1 MTWSGVWPALTTP
14 FDPSLEVDV
23 PFLEG
28 HVRWLFERGCS
39 GVVALGSLGE
49 AAALTSEEKERVVAA
64 AVRTAGR
71 MPVLVGISA
80 YSTADAVRLARAAEG
95 WGARGLMVLPPYVYR
110 GDAREV
116 RAHFSQ
122 VFRATQL
129 PCMLYNNP
137 IAYGTD
143 VVPDDVEA
151 LAREHPNLV
160 AVKESSGDVRRI
172 TDLGFRLGPLVDR
185 FVGIDDQILE
195 GMAAGA
201 TGWIAGLANALPRES
216 VDLFDAVRAGRQEEA
231 LARYRWFLP
240 LLRLDADPK
249 FVQLIKLVQ
258 HEVGMGS
265 LRVRAPRLELHGEE
279 LGRAERLIRAALSN
293 RPDVRS
299 G

>member
-14 FDPSLEVDV
+14 FDASLEVDLR
-23 PFLEG
+23 FLEG
-28 HVRWLFERGCS
+28 QVRWLLESGCA
-39 GVVALGSLGE
+39 GVVVLGSLGE
-49 AAALTSEEKERVVAA
+49 APALTAEEKAKIVES

-80 YSTADAVRLARAAEG
+80 YSTTDAVRIARAAEG
-95 WGARGLMVLPPYVYR
+95 WGASGLMVLPPYVYR

-122 VFRATQL
+122 VFQATQL

-137 IAYGTD
+137 VAYGTD
-143 VVPDDVEA
+143 VMPDDIEA
-151 LAREHPNLV
+151 LARDHPNLV
-160 AVKESSGDVRRI
+160 AIKESSGDVRRI
-172 TDLGFRLGPLVDR
+172 TDLGFRLGSRVDR
-185 FVGIDDQILE
+185 FVGIDDQILD

-201 TGWIAGLANALPRES
+201 TGWVAGLANALPRES
-216 VDLFDAVRAGRQEEA
+216 IELFQAMRAGRSADA
-231 LARYRWFLP
+231 LERYRWFLP

-258 HEVGMGS
+258 QEVGRGS
-265 LRVRAPRLELHGEE
+265 ARVRPPRLELHGDE
-279 LGRAERLIRAALSN
+279 LDRTRRLIQAALAN
-293 RPDVRS
+293 RPNSRS

>member
-14 FDPSLEVDV
+14 FDPSLEVDL
-23 PFLEG
+23 PFFER
-28 HVRWLFERGCS
+28 HVRWLLDSGCA
-39 GVVALGSLGE
+39 GVVVLGSLGE
-49 AAALTSEEKERVVAA
+49 APALTAEEKMRIVKSAMRA
-64 AVRTAGR
+64 AGR
-71 MPVLVGISA
+71 MPVLVGVSA
-80 YSTADAVRLARAAEG
+80 YSTADAARLARAAEE
-95 WGARGLMVLPPYVYR
+95 WGASGLMVLPPYVYH

-116 RAHFSQ
+116 RTHFSQ
-122 VFRATQL
+122 VFRATRL

-151 LAREHPNLV
+151 LARDNPNLV
-160 AVKESSGDVRRI
+160 AVKESSGDVRRV
-172 TDLGFRLGPLVDR
+172 TDLGVRLGSRVAR

-201 TGWIAGLANALPRES
+201 SGWVAGLANALPRES
-216 VDLFDAVRAGRQEEA
+216 VELFEASRAGRQDDA

-258 HEVGMGS
+258 QEVGMGS
-265 LRVRAPRLELHGEE
+265 SRVRPPRLELHAAE
-279 LGRAERLIRAALSN
+279 LDRTRRLIQATLSN
-293 RPDVRS
+293 RPS
-299 G
+299 APAS